1 MLLKIRGCKNR
12 WWWEDCFYHYCWLNA
27 NIHTTTTTTTIIT
40 SWISH
45 NIKTPCL
52 ISWKECQHSSQ
63 GRKRVVNQV
72 LFHYH
77 VVTELRLWPLLCYS
91 IWDPHWSLWLKS
103 CPSWRYLRFLSD
115 NTMHRM
121 QMKQRNTVL
130 ILLLILG
137 LGCSI
142 LHAFSPSSATD
153 TVLVKS
159 FKVIQISNKL
169 LHLLLIDTQVKAKR
183 SLWLI
188 RLAFNIYF

>member
-1 MLLKIRGCKNR
+1 MLLKIRGCKNT
-12 WWWEDCFYHYCWLNA
+12 WWWEDCFYLYCWLNA
-27 NIHTTTTTTTIIT
+27 NIHTTTTVIT

-45 NIKTPCL
+45 NIKTPSL

-63 GRKRVVNQV
+63 GRKRVVYQA

-91 IWDPHWSLWLKS
+91 IRDPRWSLWETRLQS
-103 CPSWRYLRFLSD
+103 CPTWRYLWFISD

-121 QMKQRNTVL
+121 QMKQRNTVR

-142 LHAFSPSSATD
+142 LNVFSPSSATE

-169 LHLLLIDTQVKAKR
+169 LHLLL
-183 SLWLI
+183 
-188 RLAFNIYF
+188 